1 MRRRGL
7 STAQAGTLAM
17 AWMSMCAMAAVA
29 SPTLFA
35 MVSAAAFRQSA
46 KSAHSKQLKDEW
58 KVVLSPLLACL
69 LSVSI
74 VADATDCTHST
85 HCNDYADCTRGCPA
99 TAFPT
104 AQMVDG
110 RNGGSRSCR
119 EESRDIRR
127 TAVDET
133 APTSTRNPAPRGAE
147 AARMKAM
154 VEELQEEVRML
165 RREGLAKDEAFN
177 KLNQLLA
184 AQQRARDASTD
195 SLWTRAV
202 VALCVLVVII
212 AWIVTRG

>member
-1 MRRRGL
+1 MRRRAL

-58 KVVLSPLLACL
+58 KVVLSLRLACL
-69 LSVSI
+69 LSMSI
-74 VADATDCTHST
+74 VADGTACTHST

-119 EESRDIRR
+119 EESRDEHSEPREIYNA
-127 TAVDET
+127 TSIVGNAVGTSIGKGWCTYEGPFHSL
-133 APTSTRNPAPRGAE
+133 AP
-147 AARMKAM
+147 
-154 VEELQEEVRML
+154 VC
-165 RREGLAKDEAFN
+165 
-177 KLNQLLA
+177 
-184 AQQRARDASTD
+184 
-195 SLWTRAV
+195 SLPTHCR
-202 VALCVLVVII
+202 VL
-212 AWIVTRG
+212 